1 MKRVTDK
8 LFWIVLVL
16 LGVYVLY
23 SKGYIMASFE
33 SVDPKVAYEMVENDD
48 NVTLLDVRTPDEFK
62 HDGHIADAK
71 LIPLGQ
77 LANNLNMI
85 DKSKKV
91 LVYCRSG
98 SRSVSAARILGNKG
112 FTVVNMSGGIM
123 SWKSDKLPVSM
134 ESN

>member
-16 LGVYVLY
+16 LSVYVLY

-33 SVDPKVAYEMVENDD
+33 SVDPKVAYEMVENDE
-48 NVTLLDVRTPDEFK
+48 NITLLDVRTSDEFK
-62 HDGHIADAK
+62 HDGHIAEAK

-77 LANNLNMI
+77 LAQNLNML

-98 SRSVSAARILGNKG
+98 SRSVAAARILGNKG

>member
-23 SKGYIMASFE
+23 SKGYIMANFE
-33 SVDPKVAYEMVENDD
+33 SVEPKIAYEMVENDD

-62 HDGHIADAK
+62 HDGHIEDAK

-77 LANNLNMI
+77 LAQNLNMV

-98 SRSVSAARILGNKG
+98 SRSVAASRILGSRG
-112 FTVVNMSGGIM
+112 FTVVNMNGGM
-123 SWKSDKLPVSM
+123 MAWKSEKLPVSM
-134 ESN
+134 ESH

>member
-23 SKGYIMASFE
+23 SKGYIMANFE
-33 SVDPKVAYEMVENDD
+33 SVDPKTAYEMIENDN

-62 HDGHIADAK
+62 HDGHIENAK
-71 LIPLGQ
+71 LIPLGE
-77 LANNLNMI
+77 LANNLNML

-98 SRSVSAARILGNKG
+98 SRSVSASRILGNNG
-112 FTVVNMSGGIM
+112 FNVVNMKGGIM
-123 SWKSDKLPVSM
+123 AWKLEKLPVSM
-134 ESN
+134 ESH

>member
-1 MKRVTDK
+1 MKRVTDS

-23 SKGYIMASFE
+23 SKGYIMANFE
-33 SVDPKVAYEMVENDD
+33 SVDPKVAYEMIENDD
-48 NVTLLDVRTPDEFK
+48 NVTLIDVRTPDEFK

-77 LANNLNMI
+77 LAQNLNMV
-85 DKSKKV
+85 DKAKKV

-98 SRSVSAARILGNKG
+98 SRSVAASRILGSRG
-112 FTVVNMSGGIM
+112 FTVVNMSGGM
-123 SWKSDKLPVSM
+123 MAWKSEKLPVLMS
-134 ESN
+134 SH

>member
-23 SKGYIMASFE
+23 SRGYIMANFE
-33 SVDPKVAYEMVENDD
+33 SVDPKVAYEMIENDD
-48 NVTLLDVRTPDEFK
+48 NLTLLDVRTPDEFK
-62 HDGHIADAK
+62 HDGHISEAK
-71 LIPLGQ
+71 LIPLGN
-77 LANNLNMI
+77 LAKNLNML

-98 SRSVSAARILGNKG
+98 SRSVSASRILGNHG
-112 FTVVNMSGGIM
+112 FTVVNMSGGIIA
-123 SWKSDKLPVSM
+123 WKSEKLPISM
-134 ESN
+134 N